1 MLSVFLEF
9 NRWVSVGLWYSLLS
23 LWTVLRVC
31 VSVGSVVKFVAE
43 GKSLL
48 VV

>member
-9 NRWVSVGLWYSLLS
+9 KWWASVGLWYSLLS
-23 LWTVLRVC
+23 LWTVLRGR
-31 VSVGSVVKFVAE
+31 VSLGSVEKFVAE
-43 GKSLL
+43 GMSLL